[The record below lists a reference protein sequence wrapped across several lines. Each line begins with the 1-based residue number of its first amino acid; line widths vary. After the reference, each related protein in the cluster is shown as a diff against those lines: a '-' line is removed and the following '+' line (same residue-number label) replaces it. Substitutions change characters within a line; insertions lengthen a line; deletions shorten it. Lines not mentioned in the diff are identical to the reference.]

1 MQVGETRRE
10 GELKDLRSKLV
21 SREERVAVL
30 GGQVRLEDGE
40 EKRKEGRKD
49 GGNDGRKEGR
59 TEPRIVFALCVCVCV
74 CVAKSVVQCG
84 TVWYSVIQCSV

>member
-40 EKRKEGRKD
+40 EKRKEGRK
-49 GGNDGRKEGR
+49 EGR
-59 TEPRIVFALCVCVCV
+59 TEGRKDGTPHCFCVVCVCV

>member
-30 GGQVRLEDGE
+30 GGQVRLDGGE

-59 TEPRIVFALCVCVCV
+59 NPALFLRCVCVCV
-74 CVAKSVVQCG
+74 CVCGKECGAVWYSVVQCD
-84 TVWYSVIQCSV
+84 SV